1 MGYMG
6 IGMQSWITRMKP
18 KKYFGGRSKPD
29 GGGGENLSGIDMKN
43 YYHYKSNNLER
54 LLQKK
59 YSPNYRKKLRK
70 ELKEENQKQAIY
82 LWISVA
88 VVIVIFVSLLF
99 YLAKKFEW
107 FR

>member
-1 MGYMG
+1 MG

-43 YYHYKSNNLER
+43 YYHHKSRTSNKLER

-59 YSPNYRKKLRK
+59 YSPGYQKKLRK
-70 ELKEENQKQAIY
+70 ELKEENQKQNFY
-82 LWISVA
+82 FLISA
-88 VVIVIFVSLLF
+88 VVIIIVFISLII
-99 YLAKKFEW
+99 YLSKLFEW
-107 FR
+107 F